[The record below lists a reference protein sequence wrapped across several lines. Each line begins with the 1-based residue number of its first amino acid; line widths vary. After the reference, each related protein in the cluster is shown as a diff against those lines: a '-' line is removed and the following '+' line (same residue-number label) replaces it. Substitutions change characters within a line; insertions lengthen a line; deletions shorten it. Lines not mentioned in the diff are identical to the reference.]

1 MQTIIQILM
10 LSDNIFFDFRGSS
23 IRLQDC
29 GDWVLEEEFLTFK
42 KRLLQNNHEEELLDL
57 IFGGAGGKCL
67 Y

>member
-29 GDWVLEEEFLTFK
+29 GDWVLEEKILTFK
-42 KRLLQNNHEEELLDL
+42 KDCYKIIMMRSS
-57 IFGGAGGKCL
+57 
-67 Y
+67 